1 MSDQAASVAGMR
13 DGDGDGAAQGTAHE
27 ATFVQRMRM
36 LSDYPIGRALRFAVD
51 LDLATIL
58 VDGPCTIEDLA
69 VFTETDHGVLERNI
83 RQLESAGVFRVHGST
98 VEVTELGASLA
109 RDGSGA
115 AVLIESEAAS
125 SGAPA
130 DQGVRTEGSASK
142 EESAPEQN
150 CLVERDSFAEQ
161 YWPVERDG
169 LAGYCPAQQDSALT
183 GDVSVISSVLND
195 WTYDDFNRILGTL
208 AAATPSGGRLA
219 LIELVLLPDG
229 VVEQVGDTDPLM
241 VAALGGRGHTVAE
254 WTSVLAANG
263 FRLERIRPGVP
274 PFSFIEAVRQ

>member
-1 MSDQAASVAGMR
+1 MR

-27 ATFVQRMRM
+27 ATFMQRMRMRM

-69 VFTETDHGVLERNI
+69 VFTETDRGVLERNI
-83 RQLESAGVFRVHGST
+83 RQLESAGVFRVRGST

-115 AVLIESEAAS
+115 AVLIESDAGS
-125 SGAPA
+125 SGAA
-130 DQGVRTEGSASK
+130 EVGVRAGGSATK
-142 EESAPEQN
+142 EESAPEEN
-150 CLVERDSFAEQ
+150 CPVERDSLAEQ
-161 YWPVERDG
+161 QCPAERDT
-169 LAGYCPAQQDSALT
+169 LAGQCPAQQDSALA
-183 GDVSVISSVLND
+183 GNVSVISSVLND

-219 LIELVLLPDG
+219 LIELVLPPDG

-241 VAALGGRGHTVAE
+241 VAALGGRGHTAAE